1 MILQKHTSSYNATS
15 RSNPSQITTLIK
27 KDSNIT
33 KTKKSAINHIDGN
46 RRPSCSSHAAITRKH
61 LTPPTAIATFPLLAP
76 ETTTGVYRSVVVPSP
91 TCAERYHHQPNTHI
105 PHDTQRPL
113 ENKQQ
118 ESPGHKRSLPS
129 RKLNRHSTVHKSEAA
144 HIASVSHYPNPS
156 KITTVAAHDR
166 NIAK

>member
-1 MILQKHTSSYNATS
+1 MPRVDPIPHKSQPSSQKTEISPKQRKAQSIISTVTAVLHEVVTQQSQENILLTS
-15 RSNPSQITTLIK
+15 
-27 KDSNIT
+27 
-33 KTKKSAINHIDGN
+33 
-46 RRPSCSSHAAITRKH
+46 
-61 LTPPTAIATFPLLAP
+61 PTASATFPLLAP
-76 ETTTGVYRSVVVPSP
+76 ETTTGVYRSVLVPSP
-91 TCAERYHHQPNTHI
+91 TCAERDHHQPNTHI
-105 PHDTQRPL
+105 PREIQQPP

-129 RKLNRHSTVHKSEAA
+129 RKLNRHSTVNKSEAA